1 MTQPPAS
8 SQTPNQ
14 TVQTPPPAVRSTG
27 AGVAVFIPC
36 LNEALTI
43 GQVIDDFRR
52 ELPEAQLWVIDNNS
66 TDDTARVA
74 LEHGARVLT
83 ETRRGKGFA
92 VRTAFRSIDA
102 EAYVMC
108 DGDDTY
114 PAEAVHALLEPINA
128 GRADMTV
135 GSRTMAGTKSQFN
148 VLNRFGNRM
157 YAALVRFLLRVR
169 LTDILSGLRVMS
181 RQLVRT
187 VPIAASGF
195 EIEAELTVKT
205 IERSMRIVELPIDL
219 RHRPKGS
226 NSKIKIFRDGIRI
239 AWTIVLLFRDY
250 KPLTFFGGI
259 GLIIML
265 IGLIPGIGVVI
276 EYAQTGLV
284 PRLPSALLA
293 AVLEVVGILLI
304 LVGFVLS
311 SISKRFQEI
320 ESKLDLIAMDRAE
333 TARERRN
340 GSDSAGR

>member
-1 MTQPPAS
+1 MTEAKRAATAAARPGTGKPRI
-8 SQTPNQ
+8 
-14 TVQTPPPAVRSTG
+14 AVI
-27 AGVAVFIPC
+27 IPC
-36 LNEALTI
+36 LNEAQTI
-43 GQVIDDFRR
+43 GRVVDDFKR
-52 ELPEAQLWVIDNNS
+52 ELPDAALWVIDNDSNDG
-66 TDDTARVA
+66 TGKVA
-74 LEHGARVLT
+74 IEHGAQVMT

-102 EAYVMC
+102 DIYVMV

-114 PAEAVHALLEPINA
+114 PAEAVHELLGPIVA

-135 GSRTMAGTKSQFN
+135 GSRTMEGTQSQFN
-148 VLNRFGNRM
+148 ALNRLGNRM

-205 IERSMRIVELPIDL
+205 IERNMRIVELPINL
-219 RHRPKGS
+219 RSRPHGS
-226 NSKIKIFRDGIRI
+226 ASKIKIFRDGARI

-250 KPLTFFGGI
+250 KPLTFFGGL
-259 GLIIML
+259 GLLFML
-265 IGLIPGIGVVI
+265 LGLIPGIGVVV

-284 PRLPSALLA
+284 PRLPSAVLA
-293 AVLEVVGILLI
+293 AVLEVVGILLGG
-304 LVGFVLS
+304 VGMVLS

-320 ESKLDLIAMDRAE
+320 ESKLDLIANGQVDALSDRHD
-333 TARERRN
+333 
-340 GSDSAGR
+340 GSDATER

>member
-1 MTQPPAS
+1 MTQ
-8 SQTPNQ
+8 
-14 TVQTPPPAVRSTG
+14 VQTQRGAVRSTG
-27 AGVAVFIPC
+27 SGVAVIIPC
-36 LNEALTI
+36 LNEAQTI

-52 ELPEAQLWVIDNNS
+52 ELPESQIWVIDNNS
-66 TDDTARVA
+66 TDATASVA
-74 LEHGARVLT
+74 LEHGAQVLT

-102 EAYVMC
+102 DAYVMV

-114 PAEAVHALLEPINA
+114 PAEAVHDLLAPISA

-135 GSRTMAGTKSQFN
+135 GSRTMEGTNSQFHF
-148 VLNRFGNRM
+148 LNRFGNRM

-205 IERSMRIVELPIDL
+205 IERDMRIVELPIDL
-219 RHRPKGS
+219 RSRPKGS
-226 NSKIKIFRDGIRI
+226 ASKIKVFRDGARI

-250 KPLTFFGGI
+250 KPLTFFGGL
-259 GLIIML
+259 GLIFMVL
-265 IGLIPGIGVVI
+265 GLIPGIGVVI
-276 EYAQTGLV
+276 EFAQTGLV

-293 AVLEVVGILLI
+293 AVFEVVGILLV

-320 ESKLDLIAMDRAE
+320 ESKLDLIAMDRADR
-333 TARERRN
+333 ARERSG
-340 GSDSAGR
+340 GSDTTGR

>member
-1 MTQPPAS
+1 VTQAQAP
-8 SQTPNQ
+8 TP
-14 TVQTPPPAVRSTG
+14 VQTPQPAVRSTG

-52 ELPEAQLWVIDNNS
+52 ELPQAQLWVIDNNS
-66 TDDTARVA
+66 TDTTAKVA

-102 EAYVMC
+102 DAYVMC

-135 GSRTMAGTKSQFN
+135 GSRTMEGTNSQFHF
-148 VLNRFGNRM
+148 LNRFGNRM
-157 YAALVRFLLRVR
+157 YASLVRFLLRVR
-169 LTDILSGLRVMS
+169 LTDILSGLRVMT
-181 RQLVRT
+181 RELVRT

-219 RHRPKGS
+219 RERPKGS
-226 NSKIKIFRDGIRI
+226 ASKIKVFRDGLRI

-250 KPLTFFGGI
+250 KPLTFFGSL
-259 GLIIML
+259 GLVTMV

-276 EYAQTGLV
+276 EFAQTGLV
-284 PRLPSALLA
+284 PRLPSAVLA
-293 AVLEVVGILLI
+293 AVFEVVGILLI

-320 ESKLDLIAMDRAE
+320 ESKLDLIAMDLADG
-333 TARERRN
+333 TRERRN
-340 GSDSAGR
+340 GSDSKGQ

>member
-1 MTQPPAS
+1 VTLVQTRPPAI
-8 SQTPNQ
+8 
-14 TVQTPPPAVRSTG
+14 RSTG
-27 AGVAVFIPC
+27 RGIAVIIPC
-36 LNEALTI
+36 LNEAQTI

-52 ELPEAQLWVIDNNS
+52 ELPESRIWVIDNDS
-66 TDDTARVA
+66 TDATAKVA
-74 LEHGARVLT
+74 LEHGAQVLT

-102 EAYVMC
+102 EAYVMV

-114 PAEAVHALLEPINA
+114 PAEAVHALLAPIST

-135 GSRTMAGTKSQFN
+135 GSRTMEGTNSQFHF
-148 VLNRFGNRM
+148 LNRFGNRM

-219 RHRPKGS
+219 RSRPKGS
-226 NSKIKIFRDGIRI
+226 ASKIKVFRDGARI
-239 AWTIVLLFRDY
+239 AWTILLLFRDY

-259 GLIIML
+259 GLVFMA
-265 IGLIPGIGVVI
+265 IGLIPGIEVVL
-276 EYAQTGLV
+276 EFARTGLV
-284 PRLPSALLA
+284 LRLPSAVLA
-293 AVLEVVGILLI
+293 AVLEVVGILLGV
-304 LVGFVLS
+304 VGMVLS
-311 SISKRFQEI
+311 SISRRFQEI
-320 ESKLDLIAMDRAE
+320 ESKLDLIAHEQIDVL
-333 TARERRN
+333 REPVDQV
-340 GSDSAGR
+340 GGQGG

>member
-1 MTQPPAS
+1 MTQL
-8 SQTPNQ
+8 QTN
-14 TVQTPPPAVRSTG
+14 VQTQPAAPRSTG
-27 AGVAVFIPC
+27 SGVAVIIPC

-52 ELPEAQLWVIDNNS
+52 ELPAAQIWVIDNDS
-66 TDDTARVA
+66 TDDTAKVA
-74 LEHGARVLT
+74 LEHGAQLLT

-102 EAYVMC
+102 DAYVMV

-114 PAEAVHALLEPINA
+114 PAEAVHKLLEPINA

-135 GSRTMAGTKSQFN
+135 GSRTMAGTNSQFHF
-148 VLNRFGNRM
+148 LNRFGNRM

-219 RHRPKGS
+219 RSRPKGS
-226 NSKIKIFRDGIRI
+226 ASKIKVFRDGARI

-250 KPLTFFGGI
+250 KPLTFFGGL
-259 GLIIML
+259 GLVFMIL
-265 IGLIPGIGVVI
+265 GLIPGIGVVI

-284 PRLPSALLA
+284 PRLPSAVLA
-293 AVLEVVGILLI
+293 AVLEVVGILLGG
-304 LVGFVLS
+304 VGMVLS

-333 TARERRN
+333 STREPRD
-340 GSDSAGR
+340 GSDSTGR

>member
-1 MTQPPAS
+1 MAQTQPAA
-8 SQTPNQ
+8 
-14 TVQTPPPAVRSTG
+14 QTPPVAVRSAG
-27 AGVAVFIPC
+27 KGVAVIIPC

-43 GQVIDDFRR
+43 GRVIDDFRR
-52 ELPEAQLWVIDNNS
+52 ELPQAQIWVIDNNS
-66 TDDTARVA
+66 TDDTAKVA
-74 LEHGARVLT
+74 LEHGAQVLT

-102 EAYVMC
+102 DAYVMV

-114 PAEAVHALLEPINA
+114 PAEAVHDLLAPIDA

-135 GSRTMAGTKSQFN
+135 GSRTMEGTHSQFH

-219 RHRPKGS
+219 RERPKGS
-226 NSKIKIFRDGIRI
+226 ASKIKVFRDGARI

-250 KPLTFFGGI
+250 KPLTFFGGL
-259 GLIIML
+259 GLVFMIL
-265 IGLIPGIGVVI
+265 GLIPGIGVVL

-293 AVLEVVGILLI
+293 AVLEVVGILLGG
-304 LVGFVLS
+304 VGMVLS

-333 TARERRN
+333 TSRERRD
-340 GSDSAGR
+340 GSDTTGR